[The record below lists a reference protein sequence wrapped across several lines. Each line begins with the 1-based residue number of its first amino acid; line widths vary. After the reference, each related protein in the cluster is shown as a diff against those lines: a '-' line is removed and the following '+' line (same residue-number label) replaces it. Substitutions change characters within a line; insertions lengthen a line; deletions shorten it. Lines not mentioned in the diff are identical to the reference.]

1 MPLSPMEERYKLMA
15 YCDDVKPSVTCMNE
29 FTIINTACTLFEKS
43 SGCRLHRDTAAG
55 KCKFLPLGRWK
66 GTLQQE
72 DIHLNYM
79 LLSDSL
85 DMVGVVLKAGWVQTR
100 KANGDLIQDKVSKTI
115 NSWKSGKF
123 MDLTSR
129 PWSLNTYVLSKVWFK
144 CHTVD
149 LRVMDTS
156 NITSKI
162 KSWLF
167 QDQLEKPQEMILHRP
182 VHVGGLGLHHVKYK
196 AQASL
201 IRTFLETAV
210 SPSFKHSLLHST
222 LYRIHVLGYNSL
234 PINPTI
240 PPYFPLSFFQTIR
253 QVKENTPLNV
263 ATMSTGQRY
272 RLLLEQDLTMVEAG
286 DSRWEYIKSRI
297 ELSSPASD
305 WETTWRRARLR
316 GLGSEG
322 SSFLWKLLH
331 QLLPTEERL
340 ARILPNS
347 SPNCKLCP
355 LPTQADLAH
364 CLFQCSSS
372 RLMGTKLLTAVALHD
387 PLVTP
392 NKLLRLEFE
401 CENSLEMPLVWMPS
415 QVLLYMWKIR
425 CNKKIVD
432 PTLTRKNPRK

>member
-1 MPLSPMEERYKLMA
+1 MPLPPMEERYKLMA

-167 QDQLEKPQEMILHRP
+167 QDQLEKPQEMILKR
-182 VHVGGLGLHHVKYK
+182 
-196 AQASL
+196 
-201 IRTFLETAV
+201 
-210 SPSFKHSLLHST
+210 
-222 LYRIHVLGYNSL
+222 
-234 PINPTI
+234 
-240 PPYFPLSFFQTIR
+240 LSHT
-253 QVKENTPLNV
+253 
-263 ATMSTGQRY
+263 
-272 RLLLEQDLTMVEAG
+272 
-286 DSRWEYIKSRI
+286 
-297 ELSSPASD
+297 
-305 WETTWRRARLR
+305 
-316 GLGSEG
+316 
-322 SSFLWKLLH
+322 
-331 QLLPTEERL
+331 
-340 ARILPNS
+340 
-347 SPNCKLCP
+347 
-355 LPTQADLAH
+355 
-364 CLFQCSSS
+364 
-372 RLMGTKLLTAVALHD
+372 
-387 PLVTP
+387 
-392 NKLLRLEFE
+392 
-401 CENSLEMPLVWMPS
+401 
-415 QVLLYMWKIR
+415 
-425 CNKKIVD
+425 
-432 PTLTRKNPRK
+432 